1 MVSKVTTVL
10 NPSGIHARP
19 ASLFVQCASGFKSSI
34 SVRDVTKDGD
44 AKDAKSI
51 LMVMSLGMACGD
63 QIEIVAEGEDDS
75 DALEAL
81 VSLVDS
87 GCGSITCCRVVRA
100 RSPCAVCVPG
110 YASLLLCASR
120 RAVKGL

>member
-1 MVSKVTTVL
+1 M
-10 NPSGIHARP
+10 
-19 ASLFVQCASGFKSSI
+19 
-34 SVRDVTKDGD
+34 RDVTKDGD

-63 QIEIVAEGEDDS
+63 QIEIVAEGEDES

-87 GCGSITCCRVVRA
+87 GCGE
-100 RSPCAVCVPG
+100 
-110 YASLLLCASR
+110 
-120 RAVKGL
+120 

>member
-19 ASLFVQCASGFKSSI
+19 ASLFVKCASGFASSVT
-34 SVRDVTKDGD
+34 VRDVTKNGE

-63 QIEIVAEGEDDS
+63 QIEIVAEGEDEQ
-75 DALEAL
+75 EAL
-81 VSLVDS
+81 GALISLVES
-87 GCGSITCCRVVRA
+87 GCGE
-100 RSPCAVCVPG
+100 
-110 YASLLLCASR
+110 
-120 RAVKGL
+120 

>member
-34 SVRDVTKDGD
+34 SLRDVTKDGD

-63 QIEIVAEGEDDS
+63 QIEIVAEGEDES

-87 GCGSITCCRVVRA
+87 GCGE
-100 RSPCAVCVPG
+100 
-110 YASLLLCASR
+110 
-120 RAVKGL
+120 